1 MYYRDPK
8 CVFVGDN
15 VGIAH
20 AVVAHLG
27 SHDIEAQVMNEMTMG
42 GFEGLT
48 AWLPGKAS
56 LRGLEVWVVNP
67 DDAEHARRIIAE
79 NDEELKRAQSSRAR
93 RTEPVSAICEECGQS
108 ATFPPSE
115 QGTVQDCPHCGKYM
129 DVPDLESD
137 LGDSDDE
144 DDSGTE

>member
-15 VGIAH
+15 LGVAH
-20 AVVAHLG
+20 ALVAFLAG
-27 SHDIEAQVMNEMTMG
+27 REIEAQVMNELTMG

-48 AWLPGKAS
+48 AWLPGNAS

-67 DDAEHARRIIAE
+67 DDAERARQIIAE
-79 NDEELKRAQSSRAR
+79 NDEELKRAQSSRIQ
-93 RTEPVSAICEECGQS
+93 RTEPVTAICEECGKS

-129 DVPDLESD
+129 DVPDSEDD

-144 DDSGTE
+144 EISESE